1 MTHQTYT
8 VLKEKEYCRLDELDT
23 CSFAFNGFCTSV
35 WRVGKDLGRE
45 RESFEDSV
53 LESGAVNTQYPVG
66 FLEGKMAKLACIPV
80 TMFSLIVFVI
90 VFLCT
95 GANEVE
101 AQAPGA
107 GSLPDNEGTFC
118 LYIYLYVI
126 LVIKLKFMEL
136 EISIFA

>member
-1 MTHQTYT
+1 
-8 VLKEKEYCRLDELDT
+8 
-23 CSFAFNGFCTSV
+23 
-35 WRVGKDLGRE
+35 
-45 RESFEDSV
+45 
-53 LESGAVNTQYPVG
+53 
-66 FLEGKMAKLACIPV
+66 MAKLACIPV

-90 VFLCT
+90 VFICT

-101 AQAPGA
+101 AQPSV
-107 GSLPDNEGTFC
+107 SLPDNEGTFC